1 MRPSLASS
9 LASGLA
15 PSPGSSPV
23 TSAAAAP
30 GGLSGREASILA
42 AVIELYLATGAPVG
56 SRAVASTSP
65 DHPSSAT
72 IRHVLADLEQSGYL
86 QQPHTSAGRVPT
98 VQAIRWS
105 LKQMPPPALAAPVRE
120 LERLLLHDGDGGGD
134 ATVLWGRA
142 CSYLSESTGQ
152 VGLIVV
158 RPWRDAGLKHLC
170 FFRLAEHRVL
180 AVLVAGDGQ
189 VRERVSVVPESY
201 TQAELDTAANYFL
214 HNFSGWTLSQ
224 IRRELRHRLEEE
236 RAAYDGLLKRVLVL
250 SHCGA
255 LHMEDS
261 GAVYVHGAGHL
272 AEVLDSHQLA
282 HMLERLNEKERW
294 LSLLAE
300 IGEAEEDVEWSTGGQ
315 ARVGARVGL
324 DAETPDLALIA
335 ASYER
340 GSVGGAIGV
349 LGSTRMPYERVL
361 SAVALVNEFVSRV
374 LGDYPA

>member
-1 MRPSLASS
+1 MASALAAA
-9 LASGLA
+9 ASAASASA
-15 PSPGSSPV
+15 PS
-23 TSAAAAP
+23 TAAP
-30 GGLSGREASILA
+30 GGLSAREAAILA
-42 AVIELYLATGAPVG
+42 GVIDLYLATGVPVG
-56 SRAVASTSP
+56 SRAIAGTSS
-65 DHPSSAT
+65 DHPSPAT
-72 IRHVLADLEQSGYL
+72 IRHVLADLERSGYL

-98 VQAIRWS
+98 AQAIRWS
-105 LKQMPPPALAAPVRE
+105 LKQMAPPALAAPVRE
-120 LERLLLHDGDGGGD
+120 LERLLLHDDDEAGD
-134 ATVLWGRA
+134 AAALWGRA
-142 CSYLSESTGQ
+142 CAYLSEATGQ

-158 RPWRDAGLKHLC
+158 RPWRDAGLKHLR

-180 AVLVAGDGQ
+180 AILVAGDGQ
-189 VRERVSVVPESY
+189 VRERVTVLPELY
-201 TQAELDTAANYFL
+201 TQPELDMAANYFL
-214 HNFSGWTLSQ
+214 HNFAGWTLTQ

-255 LHMEDS
+255 LHMEDA

-272 AEVLDSHQLA
+272 AKVLDSHQLA
-282 HMLERLNEKERW
+282 NMLERLNQKERW

-300 IGEAEEDVEWSTGGQ
+300 IGDADEDVEWNTGGPTHVR

-335 ASYER
+335 ACYER
-340 GSVGGAIGV
+340 GSAGGAIGV
-349 LGSTRMPYERVL
+349 LGSTRMPYERAL